1 MGTVGGMIAGAVGAN
16 ALEMRHEKY
25 DPFPFPC
32 NFHIFAPS
40 AK

>member
-16 ALEMRHEKY
+16 ALERRHQKY
-25 DPFPFPC
+25 DPPPC
-32 NFHIFAPS
+32 HFHFFAPN